1 MINDY
6 EATRPIT
13 TDAFVPSVDIKKETI
28 STLNGLIEVCKDG
41 EAGFREAADGVDRA
55 DLKTLFGEFSSQRAQ
70 FAGEL
75 QSLVHTLGGD
85 PERSGSLTGA
95 MHRGWM
101 NIKAAVTGKDEAA
114 ILNECERGEDTAKM
128 AYQEAQGHD
137 LPDYVRETI
146 QNQYQSVL
154 TAHDRIKSLRDT
166 AKSGKS
172 STARTGF

>member
-13 TDAFVPSVDIKKETI
+13 TNAFVPSVDIKEETVT
-28 STLNGLIEVCKDG
+28 TLNGLIAVCKDG
-41 EAGFREAADGVDRA
+41 ETGFREAADGVNQS

-75 QSLVHTLGGD
+75 QSLVHAFGGD
-85 PERSGSLTGA
+85 PNRSGSLAGA
-95 MHRGWM
+95 MHQGWM

-114 ILNECERGEDTAKM
+114 ILNECERGEDAAKM

-137 LPDYVRETI
+137 LPDYVLETI

-154 TAHDRIKSLRDT
+154 TAHDLIKELRDA
-166 AKSGKS
+166 AKEDGS